1 MMNVKRYDSPLGAL
15 WLAAQNDA
23 LVGAWFEGQK
33 HFPHEMVLRENNA
46 DDTVLTE
53 TAAQL
58 AAYFDAKLKTFAL
71 PLAPRGT
78 AFQQDVWRAL
88 QTLDFGIK
96 STYGAISAHIKKPN
110 ASRAVGAA
118 VGRNPISIIIPCH
131 RVVGSAGAL
140 TGYAG
145 GLDRKRALLTIEG
158 IA

>member
-33 HFPHEMVLRENNA
+33 HFPRDFALRETNE
-46 DDTVLTE
+46 DDAVLLETE
-53 TAAQL
+53 RQL
-58 AAYFDAKLKTFAL
+58 TAYFTKKLYAFTL
-71 PLAPRGT
+71 PLAPKGT
-78 AFQQDVWRAL
+78 AFQCEVWRAL